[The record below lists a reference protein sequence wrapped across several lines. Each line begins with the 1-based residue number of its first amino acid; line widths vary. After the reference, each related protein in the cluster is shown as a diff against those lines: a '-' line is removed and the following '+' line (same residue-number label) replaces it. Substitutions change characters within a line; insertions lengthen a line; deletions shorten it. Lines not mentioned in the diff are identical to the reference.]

1 MRNLS
6 ILFAIIFFS
15 GCYTERK
22 ATKDVIKAHVH
33 YPNVSS
39 KVCSDLFPPV
49 QKTAETEKIYY
60 GVPEYI
66 HDTVT
71 IITDSIIYK
80 TITTTKTVRD
90 TLVRTDIK
98 TIVDRARESEL
109 ELIVVGRESVISEHE
124 KKIAKQGK
132 ALDISLW
139 AIIAL
144 GSYTLGRW
152 ILRIWGIKLP

>member
-1 MRNLS
+1 MRNLL
-6 ILFAIIFFS
+6 ILFVIVFFS

-49 QKTAETEKIYY
+49 QRTAETEKIYY

-66 HDTVT
+66 HDTV
-71 IITDSIIYK
+71 ILITDSIVYK

-90 TLVRTDIK
+90 TVVKTDTK
-98 TIVDRARESEL
+98 TIVNRAREAEL
-109 ELIVVGRESVISEHE
+109 ELIVEKRDAAISEHE

-152 ILRIWGIKLP
+152 VLRIWGIKLP